1 LNEARPASP
10 LARIAQRLRAHDWTA
25 AAIEVAI
32 VVLGIFLGFQVT
44 QWNEE
49 RQAQA
54 REETLLINVAR
65 NLREDLT
72 ETDENIRTA
81 ASRMATL
88 DHVLRLAGDWNP
100 PKEFPS
106 SRFAIQVE
114 QVSPFKPGSGYT
126 IGIETFILS
135 FYDGSRFAYDALI
148 NADGPNVIH
157 DQQMLGEIQ
166 RYYASTDKMKLF
178 ERGLD
183 ESRLRLI
190 GTMQERGLSAVDR
203 ASFDEVAAV
212 VSANPPLRAAMENY
226 WFYANRHLFL
236 TRQLA
241 RDADALAGK
250 IEQRYRR

>member
-1 LNEARPASP
+1 
-10 LARIAQRLRAHDWTA
+10 
-25 AAIEVAI
+25 VGI

-44 QWNEE
+44 QWNDV

-88 DHVLRLAGDWNP
+88 DHLLRLAGDWDP
-100 PKEFPS
+100 PTEFPS

-114 QVSPFKPGSGYT
+114 QVPPFKPESGYT

-148 NADGPNVIH
+148 NADGPTVIH

-166 RYYASTDKMKLF
+166 RYYASADKMKLF

-190 GTMQERGLSAVDR
+190 GAMQERGLSAVDG
-203 ASFDEVAAV
+203 ASFDDVAV
-212 VSANPPLRAAMENY
+212 VVRANPPLRAAMENY

-236 TRQLA
+236 TRELS
-241 RDADALAGK
+241 RDAEALAGK
-250 IEQRYRR
+250 IERAYRH